1 MLRVMQ
7 YFGLRNSAPVYDD
20 ATKVATP
27 VGEVCGHCG
36 ESIED
41 GDDGFILPSYPR
53 STVAFHYVCHLRGV
67 FGCVEHQQRCRVARC
82 DGKCRDDPN
91 LTAREAAEAA
101 VAYYEWAHGIA
112 SVESK

>member
-27 VGEVCGHCG
+27 VGEACGHCG

-41 GDDGFILPSYPR
+41 GDDGFVLPSYPR
-53 STVAFHYVCHLRGV
+53 NTVAFHRACHLRGV
-67 FGCVEHQQRCRVARC
+67 FGCVEHQQKPVC

-91 LTAREAAEAA
+91 LTAREAAEVA
-101 VAYYEWAHGIA
+101 VAYYEWAHGIDPL
-112 SVESK
+112 E